1 MSEKAPIQRTTYR
14 EQSAFQKLLHH
25 SKKLKAFKRELIT
38 LVLVLA
44 ASMLIFGIMEMYL

>member
-1 MSEKAPIQRTTYR
+1 MSEKVPFQRTTCN
-14 EQSAFQKLLHH
+14 EQSAIQKLFHH

-44 ASMLIFGIMEMYL
+44 ASLLIFGIMEMFL